1 MSSSTASR
9 RPKRALPDRISLWIS
24 QHRRLILGALLVLA
38 AAVFSG
44 WVTLASLPFADQR
57 EVVVHWLGG
66 GAYLLAAVVAVVG
79 VLTGIQWVRTTV
91 RQDRRLV
98 RQSAGIGLA
107 ALALWGVA
115 GAFTPDASLGGV
127 SLSRYGAGGQVG
139 AWLDSPVGWGLILIG
154 LAGAFAL
161 IAPTAAQAVS
171 NAAGRALERALRWS
185 GREVKQ
191 KGPGAL
197 GAMAH
202 GAGRA
207 SLALLVGI
215 WAGILWTARELR
227 LAVRVIREQW
237 RESRGGPPPSPSGSV
252 PAAATPAPAHQAEPA
267 WPPMTSADESE
278 STPPEPPSQPKRRP
292 TASSAAP
299 STLRTLDRTAADGWR
314 LPPINLLDEDPAAT
328 LRTGAEEQAQI
339 IERTLASFG
348 VDASVTQINEGP
360 AITQFGVEP
369 GWEVKTRL
377 TPAKDESGTPLLDEH
392 GQQVM
397 QTEEVSRTRVRVNRI
412 TRLADGLALA
422 LAAPSIRI
430 EAPVPGQPIVGVEV
444 PNADTRIVALRG
456 LIESPEFLQMASQGG
471 LPIALGRDVTGNPV
485 ITDLTHMPHVL
496 IAGATGSGKSVCI
509 NTIISSLL
517 MQKSPEEVRLILVDP
532 KRVELTNYGSAPHLA
547 FSHVVTEPDEVVSV
561 LGVVVA
567 EMDRRYRKLEEYRA
581 RNIIAYN
588 ALPTIDKRMPYW
600 VVVLDEL
607 ADMMMAAAA
616 EVEGQIVRLAQL
628 ARAVGIHLVI
638 ATQRPSVDVVTGL
651 IKANFPTRIAFATTS
666 QTDARVIM
674 DRAGAEK
681 LMGRGDML
689 YMSSDSIKPRRVQG
703 AFVSDGE
710 IERLIESWA
719 APHQSGS
726 EQQTLDEA
734 LEGISEQSPEAVS
747 EVAARAAQS
756 DLRTLTTTLE
766 SALEADGSD
775 EPADIVVEPGPIPTA
790 ELDTRLGEATELA
803 REYERVSASL
813 LQRRMRVGRPRA
825 ERLIDQLE
833 QSGVIEG
840 ADGGRS
846 RRVLARSD

>member
-1 MSSSTASR
+1 MSR
-9 RPKRALPDRISLWIS
+9 RAASSRTKRALPDRITLWIS
-24 QHRRLILGALLVLA
+24 EHGGLVVGSLIVTVATVF
-38 AAVFSG
+38 AV
-44 WVTLASLPFADQR
+44 WVTMASLPFGDQR
-57 EVVVHWLGG
+57 EVVVHWFGG
-66 GAYLLAAVVAVVG
+66 GAYLLAAVVAVFG
-79 VLTGIQWVRTTV
+79 VLTGIQRVRSTV
-91 RQDRRLV
+91 RQDRRLI
-98 RQSAGIGLA
+98 RQSSGVGLA
-107 ALALWGVA
+107 ALALWGIA
-115 GAFTPDASLGGV
+115 GAITPDASLGGV
-127 SLSRYGAGGQVG
+127 SLARYGAGGQVG
-139 AWLDSPVGWGLILIG
+139 GWLDSPVGWGLILIG
-154 LAGAFAL
+154 LLGAFAL
-161 IAPTAAQAVS
+161 IAPSAAQSLA
-171 NAAGRALERALRWS
+171 NAAGRGLEASLRYA
-185 GREVKQ
+185 GREIRD
-191 KGPGAL
+191 KGPGVLA
-197 GAMAH
+197 AMAR
-202 GAGRA
+202 AGGRGFV
-207 SLALLVGI
+207 ALLYAI
-215 WAGILWTARELR
+215 WAAIRWAGRELR
-227 LAVRVIREQW
+227 LAIGVIGDQW
-237 RESRGGPPPSPSGSV
+237 RESRGDPPQQQHQPPVAVANPPTPV
-252 PAAATPAPAHQAEPA
+252 PPVAEEPA
-267 WPPMTSADESE
+267 WPPMAESVE
-278 STPPEPPSQPKRRP
+278 EEPEAAVEEPPSPP
-292 TASSAAP
+292 APNAAPAPP

-314 LPPINLLDEDPAAT
+314 LPPIGLLDEDPAAT
-328 LRTGAEEQAQI
+328 LRSSAEDQARI
-339 IERTLASFG
+339 IEQTLASFG
-348 VDASVTQINEGP
+348 VDAGVTQINEGP

-377 TPAKDESGTPLLDEH
+377 TPAKDESGAPRLDEH
-392 GQQVM
+392 GQQIM

-412 TRLADGLALA
+412 TRLADDLALA

-456 LIESPEFLQMASQGG
+456 LIESEEFNQQAAQGG

-485 ITDLTHMPHVL
+485 IADLTRMPHVL

-581 RNIIAYN
+581 RNIVAYN
-588 ALPTIDKRMPYW
+588 ALPSIDKRMPYW

-666 QTDARVIM
+666 QTDARVIL

-703 AFVSDGE
+703 AFVSDAE
-710 IERLIESWA
+710 IERLLESWMSHNQA
-719 APHQSGS
+719 EPERSS
-726 EQQTLDEA
+726 LDEA
-734 LEGISEQSPEAVS
+734 LEELAEETPTAADEAQ
-747 EVAARAAQS
+747 ARAAQA
-756 DLRTLTTTLE
+756 DLRSLTSTLE
-766 SALEADGSD
+766 TALD
-775 EPADIVVEPGPIPTA
+775 A
-790 ELDTRLGEATELA
+790 ERSEEQPDTRLGEATELA
-803 REYERVSASL
+803 REYERVSAAL

-825 ERLIDQLE
+825 ERLIELLAE
-833 QSGVIEG
+833 AGVIEQS
-840 ADGGRS
+840 DGGRS
-846 RRVLARSD
+846 RRVLAR